1 MTTTG
6 AVALYVTCPSLAVAD
21 TIALHLLAARLAGSV
36 NILPGAHSLYWWKG
50 RIERADEVVLI
61 AKTMAG
67 RVDGGNRRHRRRP
80 PLRYAGDRRL
90 RHHRRQPPLSRLARG
105 GSPRRAAE
113 PDFG

>member
-21 TIALHLLAARLAGSV
+21 TIALHLLEARLAGSV
-36 NILPGAHSLYWWKG
+36 NILPGAHSVYWWKG

-67 RVDGGNRRHRRRP
+67 RVAEATAAIAAAHPYDTPAIVAFDIIAGSRRY
-80 PLRYAGDRRL
+80 LDWLAAE
-90 RHHRRQPPLSRLARG
+90 ARG
-105 GSPRRAAE
+105 AS
-113 PDFG
+113 